1 MNLKIPGAIFL
12 LIAFLKVF
20 KKHTY
25 ESENT
30 LFHANNNNNNNN
42 NNNFKGNNPHK
53 NHYTNNPHK
62 NNYTN
67 Q

>member
-42 NNNFKGNNPHK
+42 NNFKGNNPHK